1 MYHTNPNSGAVGAG
15 TPYAEVAPPK
25 PQTIAESLINELDRL
40 LEQFQGANNRQ
51 SHIADRILGPVP
63 ENPSNGKLEDGL
75 NHPIFTI
82 ALQQRI
88 KKLHLEAGRAH
99 GIADR
104 FEQVA

>member
-1 MYHTNPNSGAVGAG
+1 MYHTNPNSGTVGAG
-15 TPYAEVAPPK
+15 YSDVPPPK

-51 SHIADRILGPVP
+51 TYVIDRIVGPVP
-63 ENPSNGKLEDGL
+63 ENPSNGELEDGL
-75 NHPIFTI
+75 NHPIFTF

-104 FEQVA
+104 LEQVA